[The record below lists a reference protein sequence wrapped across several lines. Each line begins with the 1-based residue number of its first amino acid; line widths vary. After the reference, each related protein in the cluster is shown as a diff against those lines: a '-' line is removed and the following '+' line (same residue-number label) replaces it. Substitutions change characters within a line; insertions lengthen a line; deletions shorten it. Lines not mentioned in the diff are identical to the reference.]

1 MRVISKEEVIERL
14 PYKELIEALR
24 DMFASGAVA
33 PLRHHHTMT
42 TDEGPDSTL
51 LLMPSWASSSG
62 FGGVK
67 LVNVN
72 PTNREIG
79 LPSISASYLLFDQK
93 TGQHLCLMDASEMTA
108 RRTAA
113 ASALAASYLARAD
126 CSKLLVVGAGKV
138 GAQIPHAFSEKF
150 QFEKVSIW
158 NRNKKNQTKLVD
170 QLTATGMNAIGVNS
184 LEEAVKSSDIISC
197 ATLANEPIVKGEWLQ
212 PGQHIDLIGSFTPN
226 MREVDDEAIRRSKIF
241 VDTQAALIESGDLK
255 IPLQSGVIEEND
267 ICASLYE
274 LCAGEKK
281 WRSNSDITLFKSV
294 GHAIEDLAA
303 AMLIYQ
309 SA

>member
-1 MRVISKEEVIERL
+1 MQVISKKEVIERL

-24 DMFASGAVA
+24 HMFASGAVA

-42 TDEGPDSTL
+42 TESGPDSTL
-51 LLMPSWASSSG
+51 LLMPSWSSSSG

-72 PTNREIG
+72 PKNREIG

-113 ASALAASYLARAD
+113 ASALAASYLARPD
-126 CSKLLVVGAGKV
+126 STKLLVVGAGKV

-150 QFEKVSIW
+150 QFDEISIW
-158 NRNKKNQTKLVD
+158 NRNKKNQTELVD
-170 QLTATGMNAIGVNS
+170 GLSANGINAIGVNS
-184 LEEAVKSSDIISC
+184 LEEAVKAADIISC
-197 ATLANEPIVKGEWLQ
+197 ATLTNEPIIKGEWLR
-212 PGQHIDLIGSFTPN
+212 PGQHIDLIGSFTPS
-226 MREVDDEAIRRSKIF
+226 MREVDDETLRRSKIF
-241 VDTQAALIESGDLK
+241 VDTQAALIESGELK
-255 IPLQSGVIEEND
+255 IPLQSGVIKEDD
-267 ICASLYE
+267 ICASLYD
-274 LCAGEKK
+274 LCAAEKN
-281 WRSNSDITLFKSV
+281 WRTKSDITLFKSV

-309 SA
+309 GA

>member
-1 MRVISKEEVIERL
+1 MQVISKEEVIERL
-14 PYKELIEALR
+14 PYKELIKSLR
-24 DMFASGAVA
+24 DMFASGAIA

-42 TDEGPDSTL
+42 TEKGPDSTM
-51 LLMPSWASSSG
+51 LLMPAWSSLSG

-72 PTNREIG
+72 PKNREIG
-79 LPSISASYLLFDQK
+79 LPSINASYLLFDQK

-113 ASALAASYLARAD
+113 ASALAASYLARPD
-126 CSKLLVVGAGKV
+126 SSKLLVVGAGKV

-150 QFEKVSIW
+150 KFDEISIW
-158 NRNKKNQTKLVD
+158 NRNKKNQTELVD
-170 QLTATGMNAIGVNS
+170 RLNSIGMNAIGVNS
-184 LEEAVKSSDIISC
+184 LEAAVKTADIISC
-197 ATLANEPIVKGEWLQ
+197 ATLTNEPIIKGKWLQ
-212 PGQHIDLIGSFTPN
+212 PGQHIDLIGSFTPK

-241 VDTQAALIESGDLK
+241 VDTQAALIESGELK
-255 IPLQSGVIEEND
+255 IPLQNGVIEEND

-281 WRSNSDITLFKSV
+281 WRTSSDITLFKSV

-303 AMLIYQ
+303 ATLIYQ
-309 SA
+309 ST

>member
-1 MRVISKEEVIERL
+1 MQVISKKEVIERL

-33 PLRHHHTMT
+33 PLRHHHTIAR
-42 TDEGPDSTL
+42 ESGPDSTL
-51 LLMPSWASSSG
+51 LLMPSWSSSSG

-72 PTNREIG
+72 PENREIG

-113 ASALAASYLARAD
+113 ASALAASYLARPD
-126 CSKLLVVGAGKV
+126 SSRLLVVGAGKV
-138 GAQIPHAFSEKF
+138 GAQIPHAFGQKF
-150 QFEKVSIW
+150 QFGEISIW
-158 NRNKKNQTKLVD
+158 NRNKKNQTDLVD
-170 QLTATGMNAIGVNS
+170 RLMADGMNAIGVEN
-184 LEEAVKSSDIISC
+184 LEEAVKTADIISC
-197 ATLANEPIVKGEWLQ
+197 ATLANEPIIKGEWLQ
-212 PGQHIDLIGSFTPN
+212 NGQHIDLIGSFTPN

-241 VDTQAALIESGDLK
+241 VDTPAALIESGELK
-255 IPLQSGVIEEND
+255 IPLQNGVIEESD

-274 LCAGEKK
+274 LCAGEKN
-281 WRSNSDITLFKSV
+281 WRTNSDITLFKSV

>member
-1 MRVISKEEVIERL
+1 
-14 PYKELIEALR
+14 LIESLR

-42 TDEGPDSTL
+42 SEGAPDSTL
-51 LLMPSWASSSG
+51 LLMPAWSSSSG

-67 LVNVN
+67 LVNVT
-72 PTNREIG
+72 PKNREIG
-79 LPSISASYLLFDQK
+79 LPSISASYLLFDEK

-108 RRTAA
+108 RRTAG
-113 ASALAASYLARAD
+113 ASALAASYLARPD
-126 CSKLLVVGAGKV
+126 STRLLVVGAGKV

-150 QFEKVSIW
+150 QFDEVLIW
-158 NRNKKNQTKLVD
+158 NRNKKNQAELVD
-170 QLTATGMNAIGVNS
+170 RLNASGMNAIGANS
-184 LEEAVKSSDIISC
+184 LENAVKTADIISC
-197 ATLANEPIVKGEWLQ
+197 ATLTNEPIIKGEWLQ
-212 PGQHIDLIGSFTPN
+212 SGQHIDLIGSFTPH

-241 VDTQAALIESGDLK
+241 VDTQAALIESGELK
-255 IPLQSGVIEEND
+255 IPLQSGVIEESA

-274 LCAGEKK
+274 LCAGEKN
-281 WRSNSDITLFKSV
+281 WRTSSDITLFKSV

-309 SA
+309 GA

>member
-1 MRVISKEEVIERL
+1 MRVISKEEVVERL
-14 PYKELIEALR
+14 PYKELIGSLR

-33 PLRHHHTMT
+33 PLRHHHTIT
-42 TDEGPDSTL
+42 REDGTDSTL
-51 LLMPSWASSSG
+51 LLMPSWSSSSG

-72 PTNREIG
+72 PENREIG
-79 LPSISASYLLFDQK
+79 LPSISASYLLFDEK

-108 RRTAA
+108 RRTAG
-113 ASALAASYLARAD
+113 ASALAASYLARPD
-126 CSKLLVVGAGKV
+126 SSRLLVVGAGKV
-138 GAQIPHAFSEKF
+138 GAEIPHAFSEKF
-150 QFEKVSIW
+150 QFEEVAIW
-158 NRNKKNQTKLVD
+158 NRNKKNQAELVD
-170 QLTATGMNAIGVNS
+170 RLTAAGMNAIGAKS
-184 LEEAVKSSDIISC
+184 LEAAVKTADIISC
-197 ATLANEPIVKGEWLQ
+197 ATLTKEPIVKGDWLQ

-241 VDTQAALIESGDLK
+241 VDTQAALFESGELK
-255 IPLQSGVIEEND
+255 IPLQSGVIVEAD

-274 LCAGEKK
+274 LCGEEKK
-281 WRSNSDITLFKSV
+281 WRTNSDITLFKSV

>member
-1 MRVISKEEVIERL
+1 MRVISKKEVIEHL

-24 DMFASGAVA
+24 HMFASGAVA
-33 PLRHHHTMT
+33 PLRHHHTIPAK
-42 TDEGPDSTL
+42 EGPDATL
-51 LLMPSWASSSG
+51 LLMPSWSSSSG

-72 PTNREIG
+72 PRNREIG

-113 ASALAASYLARAD
+113 ASALAASYLARPD
-126 CSKLLVVGAGKV
+126 STKLLVVGAGKV

-150 QFEKVSIW
+150 QFDEISIW
-158 NRNKKNQTKLVD
+158 NRNKKNQTELVD
-170 QLTATGMNAIGVNS
+170 SLLAIGINAIGVNS
-184 LEEAVKSSDIISC
+184 LEEAVKAADIISC
-197 ATLANEPIVKGEWLQ
+197 ATLTNEPIIKGEWLH
-212 PGQHIDLIGSFTPN
+212 PGQHIDLIGSFTPS
-226 MREVDDEAIRRSKIF
+226 MREVDDETLRRSKIF
-241 VDTQAALIESGDLK
+241 VDTQAALIESGELK
-255 IPLQSGVIEEND
+255 IPLQSGVIEEDD

-274 LCAGEKK
+274 LCAAEKN
-281 WRSNSDITLFKSV
+281 WRTDSDITLFKSV

-309 SA
+309 NA